1 MIDAIIYRA
10 LNLGDFMRNG
20 LESIINWEYFI
31 PFYGFYAIGRDAL
44 MEKPNPLYTETRDSR
59 ESNDF
64 GIYAFALYH
73 SIFFGTGLGILFG
86 R

>member
-1 MIDAIIYRA
+1 LTNVIIYKA
-10 LNLGDFMRNG
+10 LNLGDFMRNE
-20 LESIINWEYFI
+20 LESIINWEYFV

-44 MEKPNPLYTETRDSR
+44 MKRPNPLYTETKDDR

-64 GIYAFALYH
+64 GIYWFALYH
-73 SIFFGTGLGILFG
+73 SIFFGTGLVLLFG